1 MVHVLVT
8 LGAILAHANVFV
20 DWQWV
25 VRLITAL
32 TYHSV
37 VACTIHEI
45 ARAAAC

>member
-1 MVHVLVT
+1 MQFCFLI
-8 LGAILAHANVFV
+8 GNGPE
-20 DWQWV
+20 
-25 VRLITAL
+25 LITAL